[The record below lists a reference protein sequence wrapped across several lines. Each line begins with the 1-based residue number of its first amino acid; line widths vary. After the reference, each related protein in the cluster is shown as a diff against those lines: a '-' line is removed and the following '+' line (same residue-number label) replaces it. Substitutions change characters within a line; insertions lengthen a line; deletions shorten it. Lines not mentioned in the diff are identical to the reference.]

1 MDPVE
6 AVWSTQEKHAAQA
19 VQRFAVDELIQGLRR
34 RQRLRVVALVYVL
47 LAGLGTVGLVVHV
60 AATRL
65 AGDVVSLMAFT
76 PLLVPLLVLISW
88 RVWTYTEEWREAR
101 RLEASV
107 AAATRASLAAV
118 DSELRAARYLL
129 LAQLF
134 TAAVLPLALWREHAL
149 GVARPSHLLTQALL
163 FGGMLALAAGVLR
176 YRTVRV
182 LRPRRERLRLLLEAV
197 ENPSGHSEP

>member
-1 MDPVE
+1 MDSVE
-6 AVWSTQEKHAAQA
+6 AVWSTQEKHAALA

-34 RQRLRVVALVYVL
+34 RQRLRVVAVVYLL
-47 LAGLGTVGLVVHV
+47 LAGLGTVGLAGHV
-60 AATRL
+60 AVTRL
-65 AGDVVSLMAFT
+65 AGDVVSLAAFT
-76 PLLVPLLVLISW
+76 PLLMPLLVLISW
-88 RVWTYTEEWREAR
+88 RVWTYTEQWREAR

-129 LAQLF
+129 FAQLF

-149 GVARPSHLLTQALL
+149 GLVRPAHLVTQALL
-163 FGGMLALAAGVLR
+163 FSGMLALAAGVLR

-182 LRPRRERLRLLLEAV
+182 LRPRRERLRALLEAV
-197 ENPSGHSEP
+197 DNPSAH

>member
-6 AVWSTQEKHAAQA
+6 AVWSTQEKHAALA
-19 VQRFAVDELIQGLRR
+19 VQRFAVDELVQGLRR

-47 LAGLGTVGLVVHV
+47 LAGLGTVSFTGYV
-60 AATRL
+60 AVTRL
-65 AGDVVSLMAFT
+65 SGDLVSLAAFM
-76 PLLVPLLVLISW
+76 PLLVPLLVLITW

-118 DSELRAARYLL
+118 DSELRAARLL
-129 LAQLF
+129 LFAQLF
-134 TAAVLPLALWREHAL
+134 TAAALPLALWREHAL
-149 GVARPSHLLTQALL
+149 GLVSPSHLLTQALL

-182 LRPRRERLRLLLEAV
+182 LRPRRERLRSLLEAV
-197 ENPSGHSEP
+197 ESPSASA

>member
-1 MDPVE
+1 MDSVE
-6 AVWSTQEKHAAQA
+6 AVWSTQQKQAALA
-19 VQRFAVDELIQGLRR
+19 VQGFAVDELIRGLRR

-47 LAGLGTVGLVVHV
+47 LAGLGTVGLAVHV

-65 AGDVVSLMAFT
+65 AGDLVSLAAFM
-76 PLLVPLLVLISW
+76 PLLVPLLVLIAS
-88 RVWTYTEEWREAR
+88 RVRAYTREWREAR
-101 RLEASV
+101 RLVASV

-149 GVARPSHLLTQALL
+149 GLARPSHLLSQALL
-163 FGGMLALAAGVLR
+163 FAGMLALAAGVLR

-182 LRPRRERLRLLLEAV
+182 LRPRRERLRSLLEAV
-197 ENPSGHSEP
+197 ENTSAP